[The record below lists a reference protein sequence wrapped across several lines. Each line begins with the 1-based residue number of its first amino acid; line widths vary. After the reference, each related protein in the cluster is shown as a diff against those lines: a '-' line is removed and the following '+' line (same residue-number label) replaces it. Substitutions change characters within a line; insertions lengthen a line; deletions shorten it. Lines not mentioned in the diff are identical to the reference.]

1 MPGRTCSTLSV
12 VMVAVSALWHAE
24 ARAQGAPAAAPPPAE
39 QIAAAVLPLPEK
51 MRAAARVLGYNAAGK
66 LVELRAGA
74 GGMTC
79 LADAPGDQRFHVACY
94 ANGMEPFMARGREL
108 REQGVKG
115 DDVDSARFKEVRT
128 GKLKV
133 PATASA
139 LYSLT
144 GKASDW
150 DAATGKLA
158 NASRLFVVYVPGATP
173 ETTGLSA
180 IPQKDGPWL
189 MHPGTPKAHIM
200 YQSSMSP

>member
-1 MPGRTCSTLSV
+1 MLGRTRWTLSV
-12 VMVAVSALWHAE
+12 TMVAALALSHAE
-24 ARAQGAPAAAPPPAE
+24 SRAQGAPSVVPPPAE

-51 MRAAARVLGYNAAGK
+51 MRATARVLGYNAAAK
-66 LVELRAGA
+66 LVELRAGS

-94 ANGMEPFMARGREL
+94 ANGMERFMARGREL
-108 REQGVKG
+108 REHGVKG

-150 DAATGKLA
+150 DAVTGKVA

-180 IPQKDGPWL
+180 VPQKDGPWL

-200 YQSSMSP
+200 YQSTMSP